1 LQKRIENLEEQSLKI
16 HLDIS
21 ARVQT
26 YLRESGTNSSAF
38 VLPLMF
44 HPRCHQKQG
53 KTFNTEFQR
62 VHEFGLVQEEALHY
76 WVQRQM
82 GFHHTF
88 SYQQLQRVCSQL
100 RKYPSSTLWS
110 LDVGNG
116 WTVSRQRGMIVMDKP
131 MVQ

>member
-100 RKYPSSTLWS
+100 RKYHPVRFGL
-110 LDVGNG
+110 
-116 WTVSRQRGMIVMDKP
+116 
-131 MVQ
+131 